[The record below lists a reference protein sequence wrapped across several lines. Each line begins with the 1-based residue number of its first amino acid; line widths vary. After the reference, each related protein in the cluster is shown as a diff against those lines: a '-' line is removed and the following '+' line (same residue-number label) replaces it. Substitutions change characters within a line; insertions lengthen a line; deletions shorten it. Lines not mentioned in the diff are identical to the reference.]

1 MSQEKTVFERIAA
14 KEIPARIVYED
25 DSVVAF
31 LDARPN
37 HPGHTLV
44 VPRAP
49 HADIFALP
57 EDVAGHL
64 FTVAKKI
71 AVAVKAAVAAEGVN
85 ISMNNGAAAGQEVF
99 HAHIH
104 VIPRFADDGGYL
116 GRHEPYASDAEADA
130 IAGKIREA
138 LTLDLTK

>member
-25 DSVVAF
+25 ESVVAF

-44 VPRAP
+44 IPRIAY
-49 HADIFALP
+49 ADIFALP
-57 EDVAGHL
+57 EDVAGRL
-64 FTVAKKI
+64 FAIAKKI
-71 AVAVKAAVAAEGVN
+71 AVAVKAAVGAAGVN
-85 ISMNNGAAAGQEVF
+85 ISMNNGEAAGQEVF

-104 VIPRFADDGGYL
+104 VIPRFPNDGGYL
-116 GRHEPYASDAEADA
+116 SLHEPYASDAEADA
-130 IAGKIREA
+130 VAEKIRAA
-138 LTLDLTK
+138 LG